1 MAHRTHVKKNEY
13 DFLAKV
19 HLILSSP
26 GWKGITNDKIS
37 LEDDGF
43 NIYISIDEV
52 SVEKPVP
59 KGNILRNNVPQYDSP
74 LIFWRNSL
82 PFSIGYSVLSIRE
95 DILLFW
101 CCLCFLL
108 LPM

>member
-1 MAHRTHVKKNEY
+1 MSTPAREICFVALARRTDNVVLAHRTHVKKNEY

-74 LIFWRNSL
+74 LIF
-82 PFSIGYSVLSIRE
+82 
-95 DILLFW
+95 
-101 CCLCFLL
+101 
-108 LPM
+108 